1 MNKEFLKR
9 ITDAHSWL
17 GLIIS
22 GLLFIV
28 FFAGSI
34 ALFRAEITQWSM
46 QPHFE
51 PTKGAQLP
59 VSRIFEI
66 AIKDR
71 KFDAKEHLTLVKP
84 SKYSP
89 YYKVYVD
96 VEHEPGQEDHD
107 ALLID
112 PISGEIIA
120 SVDDFYLANF
130 IYELHYDLN
139 IPAGSYVIG
148 FVTLFFFFAI
158 ISGIF
163 MHARKLFSNFFK
175 YRAQQQKRSQLLDM
189 HNVVGV
195 MSLPFTIMYAI
206 SGLIFNLVIIYQ
218 IAFAVIL
225 YKGDQQALLNDA
237 GYQAIEPKWADR
249 AWENPEI
256 DKILQNIKDKYNTEP
271 SMVRFYNY
279 GDQSAVMQI
288 RGEVHTEFAYRYETA
303 IAVSNQEALY
313 VKDENNPNTLVKGLY
328 VISRLHFGDYAG
340 LDLRVLYFILGIGVC
355 ALIITGNLLWIEK
368 RSKQRNQSP
377 KTLAFVNNFTLW
389 STGGVVIATAVAFI
403 TERLLPI
410 TLTQRPDYMVYSFIA
425 TLVIVAC
432 VLPFNSNKKAFL
444 GYLLKISGLLLL
456 STVILDWVMFGT
468 GVLDLWQ
475 QGIKT
480 VIATEI
486 GLMLVAW
493 IFIFTSTKLI
503 KPYKKVQKN
512 NEGEAILEVQN

>member
-1 MNKEFLKR
+1 MNKAFLKN
-9 ITDAHSWL
+9 ITEAHSWL

-34 ALFRAEITQWSM
+34 ALFRGEITQWSM
-46 QPHFE
+46 QPHFKANQGE
-51 PTKGAQLP
+51 SLP
-59 VSRIFEI
+59 VSQILEI

-71 KFDAKEHLTLVKP
+71 NFDAKEHLTLVQP
-84 SKYSP
+84 NKYMP
-89 YYKVYVD
+89 YHQVYID
-96 VEHEPGQEDHD
+96 VEHEAGQEDHD

-112 PISGEIIA
+112 PITGEIIG
-120 SVDDFYLANF
+120 SPDDFYLANF
-130 IYELHYDLN
+130 IYKLHYDLN
-139 IPAGSYVIG
+139 IPSGSYLIG

-163 MHARKLFSNFFK
+163 MHARKLISNFFK
-175 YRAQQQKRSQLLDM
+175 YRAQKQKRSQLLDM

-225 YKGDQQALLNDA
+225 YKGDQQALLDDA
-237 GYQAIEPKWADR
+237 GYQEIAPKWEDK
-249 AWENPEI
+249 AWENPKV
-256 DKILQNIKDKYNTEP
+256 DDILQNIKDKYNSTP
-271 SMVRFYNY
+271 SMIRFYNY

-288 RGEVHTEFAYRYETA
+288 RGEIHTEFAYRYETA
-303 IAVSNQEALY
+303 ISVSNQEALY
-313 VKDENNPNTLVKGLY
+313 VKDKNNPNTLVKGLY

-355 ALIITGNLLWIEK
+355 GLIITGNLLWIEK

-377 KTLAFVNNFTLW
+377 KALAFVNNFTLW

-403 TERLLPI
+403 TERIVPI
-410 TLTQRPDYMVYSFIA
+410 TFSLRSDYMVYSFIA
-425 TLVIVAC
+425 TLILVAC
-432 VLPFNSNKKAFL
+432 VLPFNSDKKVFL

-456 STVILDWVMFGT
+456 STVVLDWVMFGT
-468 GVLDLWQ
+468 GILDLWQ
-475 QGIKT
+475 QGIKS

-486 GLMLVAW
+486 GLMLVAC

-503 KPYKKVQKN
+503 KPYKKAQEA
-512 NEGEAILEVQN
+512 NENDAVLEVQN